1 MALLSMSSPWLNVD
15 RAPAQCLEGHRLES
29 CLSHARDM
37 PITLVSPSLKFTI
50 FHSFSRI
57 ILCTC
62 ALWKVNCEW
71 NKTKEEDKYCYVL
84 KQYVQ
89 VNTVIALLAF
99 TGKTKGI
106 C

>member
-1 MALLSMSSPWLNVD
+1 MN
-15 RAPAQCLEGHRLES
+15 
-29 CLSHARDM
+29 
-37 PITLVSPSLKFTI
+37 F
-50 FHSFSRI
+50 
-57 ILCTC
+57 
-62 ALWKVNCEW
+62 EW

-89 VNTVIALLAF
+89 VNTVINIALLAF